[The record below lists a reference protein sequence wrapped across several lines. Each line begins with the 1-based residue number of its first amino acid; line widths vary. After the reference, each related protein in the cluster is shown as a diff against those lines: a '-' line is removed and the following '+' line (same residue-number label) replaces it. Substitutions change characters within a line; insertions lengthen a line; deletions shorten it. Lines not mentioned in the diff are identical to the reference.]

1 MHLNIISRI
10 IGVLL
15 MIFSLTMAVPG
26 GLSLLF
32 HDGASHAFGTAFA
45 VTFLSGLVFW
55 LPNRRSQKRDL
66 GIRDGFLVVSLF
78 WTVLGLFGALPF
90 LLSDQPDL
98 SISEAVFES
107 ISGLTTTGAT
117 VIVGLDELPISI
129 LFYRQFLQWLGGIG
143 IIVIAV
149 AILPI
154 LGIGGMQLFRAEI
167 PGPVKDTKLTPRI
180 AGTAKLLFLMYLG
193 LTIICSLS
201 YWLAGMSA
209 FDAICHAF
217 STIAIGGFSTHDASM
232 GYFDS
237 SLILMICSGFMVIS
251 GMSFATHFHACRGFR
266 WRYYLQDSESKFYLS
281 LLAIATMAISLE
293 LYHSE
298 TFSLKDS
305 FIHGIFHTV
314 SVATT
319 AGFGAEDFSI
329 WPSFLPMA
337 LIMLSF
343 VGGCSGS
350 TGGGIKV
357 IRVMLVAKQGLR
369 EMRQLLHPNAVIPLK
384 VGRHRVEAKVVSAVW
399 SFVAIYIISFMLIT
413 LAMMAFGLDAITAF
427 SATAASIN
435 NLGPGLGDVAQSYR
449 SVSDTGKWILCY
461 AMLLGRLEIFTLL
474 VLFLPSFW
482 RR

>member
-1 MHLNIISRI
+1 MHLTIVCRI

-26 GLSLLF
+26 ILSLVF
-32 HDGASHAFGTAFA
+32 NDGASHAFAAAFG
-45 VTFLSGLVFW
+45 VSLCSGFLLW
-55 LPNRRSQKRDL
+55 LPNRKAQQDL

-90 LLSDQPDL
+90 YLSDHPRL
-98 SISEAVFES
+98 TVSEAVFES

-167 PGPVKDTKLTPRI
+167 PGPVKNTKLTPRI

-193 LTIICSLS
+193 LTVACTVA
-201 YWLAGMSA
+201 YRLAGMSN

-217 STIAIGGFSTHDASM
+217 STVAIGGFSTHDASM

-237 SLILMICSGFMVIS
+237 PLILMICSLFMAIS
-251 GMSFATHFHACRGFR
+251 AMSFASHFHVFR
-266 WRYYLQDSESKFYLS
+266 HLQWRYYLQDSESKFYLS
-281 LLAIATMAISLE
+281 LLGIAALIVCLE
-293 LYHSE
+293 LYQSE
-298 TFSLKDS
+298 TFGLYDS
-305 FIHGIFHTV
+305 VINGIFHTV
-314 SVATT
+314 SIATT
-319 AGFGAEDFSI
+319 AGFGAEDISL
-329 WPSFLPMA
+329 WPSFLPLA
-337 LIMLSF
+337 LLMLSF

-350 TGGGIKV
+350 TGGGMKV
-357 IRVMLVAKQGLR
+357 VRVMLVAKQGLR

-399 SFVAIYIISFMLIT
+399 SFIGVYAISYFVMT
-413 LAMMAFGLDAITAF
+413 LAMMAFGLDAVSAI
-427 SATAASIN
+427 SATAAAIN
-435 NLGPGLGDVAQSYR
+435 NLGPGLGEVAQSYR
-449 SVSDTGKWILCY
+449 SVSDAGKWLLCY
-461 AMLLGRLEIFTLL
+461 AMLLGRLEVFTLL
-474 VLFLPSFW
+474 VVFMPAFW

>member
-1 MHLNIISRI
+1 MHLSIICRI

-32 HDGASHAFGTAFA
+32 ADGAFHAFASAFA
-45 VTFLSGLVFW
+45 VTFISGLVLWF
-55 LPNRRSQKRDL
+55 PQRHQRRDL

-90 LLSDQPDL
+90 YLADHPGLSV
-98 SISEAVFES
+98 SEAVFES

-167 PGPVKDTKLTPRI
+167 PGPVKDNKLTPRI

-193 LTIICSLS
+193 LTVLCSLS
-201 YWLAGMSA
+201 YWAAGMTP

-217 STIAIGGFSTHDASM
+217 STVAIGGFSTHDASM
-232 GYFDS
+232 GYFQSD
-237 SLILMICSGFMVIS
+237 LILMICSAFMVIS
-251 GMSFATHFHACRGFR
+251 GMSFATHFHSILQLR

-281 LLAIATMAISLE
+281 LLAISALAISLE
-293 LYHSE
+293 LYNRQ
-298 TFSLKDS
+298 TFDLGDS
-305 FIHGIFHTV
+305 FVHGIFHTV

-319 AGFGAEDFSI
+319 AGFGAQDFSI

-350 TGGGIKV
+350 TGGGMKV
-357 IRVMLVAKQGLR
+357 VRVMLVAKQGMR
-369 EMRQLLHPNAVIPLK
+369 EMRQLLHPSAVIPLK
-384 VGRHRVEAKVVSAVW
+384 VGRHRVEAKVISAVW

-413 LAMMAFGLDAITAF
+413 LVMMALGLDAVSAF
-427 SATAASIN
+427 SATAAAIN
-435 NLGPGLGDVAQSYR
+435 NLGPGLGEVAQSYR

-474 VLFLPSFW
+474 VLFLPAFW